1 MRGKRNCT
9 VFYQILARIRGKTEV
24 KKMTSIVL
32 VRFTKPDKYRN

>member
-1 MRGKRNCT
+1 MRGKRNRT

-32 VRFTKPDKYRN
+32 VRLTKPDNYKN